1 MEADISS
8 FNSIQSYEFQGIPI
22 SSIDDDGA
30 LPENMAPNILSIE
43 SFDLE
48 NLFDDDSDVTQFLS
62 PTDFDDILLSGD
74 SFSLLEFQ
82 TFLPSTTE
90 FEHQPL

>member
-8 FNSIQSYEFQGIPI
+8 FNSIQSYEFQGTHI
-22 SSIDDDGA
+22 SSIDYDGA
-30 LPENMAPNILSIE
+30 LAENVAPNILSIE

-48 NLFDDDSDVTQFLS
+48 NLINDDSDVTHFLS

-74 SFSLLEFQ
+74 SFSPLEFQ
-82 TFLPSTTE
+82 TFLPSTSE

>member
-8 FNSIQSYEFQGIPI
+8 FNSIQSYEFQGTHI
-22 SSIDDDGA
+22 SSIDDDDA
-30 LPENMAPNILSIE
+30 LPESVAPNILSIE
-43 SFDLE
+43 SFDLQ

-74 SFSLLEFQ
+74 SFSPLEFQ
-82 TFLPSTTE
+82 TFLPPTSE
-90 FEHQPL
+90 FEYQPL